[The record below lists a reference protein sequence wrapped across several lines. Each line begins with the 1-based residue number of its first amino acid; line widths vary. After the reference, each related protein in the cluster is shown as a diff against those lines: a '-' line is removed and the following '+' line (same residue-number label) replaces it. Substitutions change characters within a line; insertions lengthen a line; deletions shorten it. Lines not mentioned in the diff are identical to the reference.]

1 MKEPKAMGD
10 IAAQASFPMTR
21 VRQGTSDS
29 DQVGTP
35 CGSSIGETFSLVVG
49 GPFYAMLRR
58 VKLVEPTPNVGGRIA
73 MLFILTW
80 VPLACLSALQGVLF
94 GQNVRIPLLHDFSIY
109 GSYFV
114 GLPLLVIAEVV
125 IDPKIRRVVT
135 TFDKSGLIGPDA
147 IPLYHSALEKILRLR
162 NSRLAELLV
171 FILAA
176 LPLFMLV
183 DQPEWISKGVTT
195 WHGNTSG
202 GLSDAG
208 WWFAF
213 VSSPV
218 LRFLLFR
225 WLWRYFLWSL
235 LLFRIMKLDLNLLPT
250 HPDLRGGLGFVVEA
264 QRHFGILFAAIG
276 SFIAGKYGDSIA
288 YFGVPVGST
297 PIAMIVFLLIA
308 VFVVL
313 CPLALLSPKL
323 IALRT
328 AGLVRY
334 DHLAR
339 ALTESFDEKW
349 TREGVRPRESLLGSP
364 DPSSLA
370 DFVSSY
376 NVIRDLRTVP
386 IDRRLLFQVATQAA
400 APLAIVWFVATPV
413 DNIVAGLLK
422 MLL

>member
-1 MKEPKAMGD
+1 
-10 IAAQASFPMTR
+10 
-21 VRQGTSDS
+21 
-29 DQVGTP
+29 
-35 CGSSIGETFSLVVG
+35 
-49 GPFYAMLRR
+49 
-58 VKLVEPTPNVGGRIA
+58 

-80 VPLACLSALQGVLF
+80 VPLACLCALQGVLF
-94 GQNVRIPLLHDFSIY
+94 GPNVALSLLGDFSIY

-135 TFDKSGLIGPDA
+135 TFDKSGLIGPAA

-162 NSRLAELLV
+162 DSRLAELLV
-171 FILAA
+171 LMLAA
-176 LPLFMLV
+176 LPMFMLV
-183 DQPEWISKGVTT
+183 DQPEWISKELTT

-208 WWFAF
+208 WWFAL

-225 WLWRYFLWSL
+225 WLWRYLLWSL
-235 LLFRIMKLDLNLLPT
+235 LLFRIMKLDLNLVPT

-264 QRHFGILFAAIG
+264 QRHFGILFAATG
-276 SFIAGKYGDSIA
+276 SFVAGKYADSIA
-288 YFGVPVGST
+288 YFGVPVGDT
-297 PIAMIVFLLIA
+297 PIAMIVFVVIA

-323 IALRT
+323 IALRK

-334 DHLAR
+334 DRLAR

-349 TREGVRPRESLLGSP
+349 TREGAGTRGSLLGSP

-386 IDRRLLFQVATQAA
+386 SDRKLLFQVATQAA
-400 APLAIVWFVATPV
+400 APLAIVWFVATPA
-413 DNIVAGLLK
+413 DRIVAALLK